1 MAVKFCLGSRVG
13 VCGLVHTS
21 IYVLVS
27 LVASSCAV
35 LYECAGVAQSREK
48 NRFITLIYTSQQ
60 SADCFVLGKRLTL
73 TGLNLAVPFYF
84 RDDYGTLVAMKI
96 KGIKR

>member
-1 MAVKFCLGSRVG
+1 MFAVWFIRRFTCLSLSWPHHAL
-13 VCGLVHTS
+13 CFTS
-21 IYVLVS
+21 AQEWLS
-27 LVASSCAV
+27 L
-35 LYECAGVAQSREK
+35 EKK

-60 SADCFVLGKRLTL
+60 SAHYFVLGKRLTL